1 MRTDMEW
8 EAALNRLEN
17 SRQEASTRR
26 LLGNLLGN
34 RAHVNLWAR
43 LLPPLRRLEGWIE
56 RHAGTAQ
63 QGSVHTRAAGT
74 R

>member
-1 MRTDMEW
+1 MRTDMDW
-8 EAALNRLEN
+8 EAVLNRLED

-26 LLGNLLGN
+26 LLSD

-43 LLPPLRRLEGWIE
+43 LLPPLRRLESWIE
-56 RHAGTAQ
+56 RHAGAVQ
-63 QGSVHTRAAGT
+63 PGSVHTRAAGT